1 MNVSAR
7 PQVVVR
13 DDATG
18 RLLRNTF
25 VLLSMVLAVAG
36 AGAFVGLGANIQWS
50 LGMWVLFMVAF
61 IGGPFLIAR
70 IPGNAAIGLTFA
82 WAGLIGFLMSPLV
95 NAYLSMPG
103 GSGIVMNAL
112 VGTAVIFVSLAG
124 YAAVSRK
131 DFSFLGGFLMTGLLV
146 VLVAI
151 IANIFLQMPL
161 LSLMISG
168 AAVLLMSG
176 LILFDVSRLIREGP
190 SSALMVVVSL
200 FGNIVVLFSHLLN
213 LSSLLGGDD

>member
-1 MNVSAR
+1 MNVPAS

-13 DDATG
+13 DEATD

-36 AGAFVGLGANIQWS
+36 AGAFVGLGVNLQWS
-50 LGMWVLFMVAF
+50 IGMWVLFMVAF
-61 IGGPFLIAR
+61 IGGPFLISR
-70 IPGNAAIGLTFA
+70 IRGNAAIGVTFA
-82 WAGLIGFLMSPLV
+82 WAGLIGFLLSPLV
-95 NAYLSMPG
+95 NAYLSLPG
-103 GSGIVMNAL
+103 GTGIVMNAL
-112 VGTAVIFVSLAG
+112 VGTAVIFVALAG

-151 IANIFLQMPL
+151 VANIFLQMPL

-190 SSALMVVVSL
+190 ASALEVVVSL

-213 LSSLLGGDD
+213 LSSLLSGED

>member
-36 AGAFVGLGANIQWS
+36 AGAFVGLGANIQWGM
-50 LGMWVLFMVAF
+50 GMWVLFMVAF

-70 IPGNAAIGLTFA
+70 IPGNAAIGVTFA
-82 WAGLIGFLMSPLV
+82 WAALIGFLMSPLV

-103 GSGIVMNAL
+103 GTGIVMNAL
-112 VGTAVIFVSLAG
+112 VGTAVIFVALAG